1 MAFPHH
7 LFAMLNPNNMNREC
21 AGFVIG
27 ELTFS
32 SIGICQII
40 LMVVDLFEMKKKI
53 KDLIRE
59 KVHALLSIW
68 QSTLNVAMENLYCK
82 L

>member
-21 AGFVIG
+21 VGFVIG

-40 LMVVDLFEMKKKI
+40 LMVMDLFEIKKI
-53 KDLIRE
+53 KDLIQE

-68 QSTLNVAMENLYCK
+68 QSTLNVAIENLYCK
-82 L
+82 M

>member
-21 AGFVIG
+21 VGFVIG

-40 LMVVDLFEMKKKI
+40 LMVMDLFEIKKI
-53 KDLIRE
+53 NDLIQE
-59 KVHALLSIW
+59 KVHAFLSIW
-68 QSTLNVAMENLYCK
+68 QSTLNVAIENLYCK
-82 L
+82 M

>member
-21 AGFVIG
+21 VGFVIG

-59 KVHALLSIW
+59 KVHLSLLH
-68 QSTLNVAMENLYCK
+68 STLNVAMENLYCK
-82 L
+82 K

>member
-1 MAFPHH
+1 
-7 LFAMLNPNNMNREC
+7 MLNPNNMNREC
-21 AGFVIG
+21 VGFVIG

-59 KVHALLSIW
+59 KVHLHLSLLH
-68 QSTLNVAMENLYCK
+68 STLNVAMENLYCK
-82 L
+82 K

>member
-21 AGFVIG
+21 VGFVIG

-40 LMVVDLFEMKKKI
+40 LMVVDLFEMKKI

-68 QSTLNVAMENLYCK
+68 QSTLNVVMENLYCK
-82 L
+82 M

>member
-7 LFAMLNPNNMNREC
+7 LFTMLNPNNMNREC
-21 AGFVIG
+21 VGFVIG

-40 LMVVDLFEMKKKI
+40 LMVMDLFEIKKI
-53 KDLIRE
+53 KDLIQE

-68 QSTLNVAMENLYCK
+68 QSTLNVAIENLYCK
-82 L
+82 M